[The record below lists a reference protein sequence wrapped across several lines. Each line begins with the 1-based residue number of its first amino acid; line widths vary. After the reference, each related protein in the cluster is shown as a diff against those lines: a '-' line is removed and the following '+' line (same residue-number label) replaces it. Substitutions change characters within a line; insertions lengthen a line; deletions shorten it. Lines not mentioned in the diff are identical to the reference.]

1 MFNLLV
7 EELKQHKGHVAYIA
21 NKEYDGISHY
31 YISNGFPMLGGF
43 DAAIT
48 RRLKDLTASIGLDC
62 GHPVAYC
69 KLVLR
74 DDELIYMDAY
84 FADIG
89 ERSIALGRF
98 DFPKL
103 TKDEDQE

>member
-1 MFNLLV
+1 MYDLLV
-7 EELKQHKGHVAYIA
+7 KELEMHDARTAYLA
-21 NKEYDGISHY
+21 NKYDDGIIHY
-31 YISNGFPMLGGF
+31 YISSEFPVMSGF

-48 RRLKDLTASIGLDC
+48 RRVRDLEASVGLER

-74 DDELIYMDAY
+74 DDDLIYMDVY
-84 FADIG
+84 FSDIG
-89 ERSIALGRF
+89 ERSTVLGRF

-103 TKDEDQE
+103 PKY